1 MLSLPSY
8 GKNALQN
15 LTSKPQT
22 VKKSTKPAK
31 KRKPLQPNRTIPLPT
46 PSRSDALTDNT
57 SLHEYSLEIFSDIG
71 SERGAVRLTLRET
84 QNVEIEAF
92 NILGKRVAEIYTGEA
107 KAGMNTVSVDL
118 SSLSNGVYICVVRG
132 RHFKTAQKFIVSR

>member
-1 MLSLPSY
+1 MFSLPSY
-8 GKNALQN
+8 GKNSLQN
-15 LTSKPQT
+15 LSSKPQT
-22 VKKSTKPAK
+22 VKKSTKSAK
-31 KRKPLQPNRTIPLPT
+31 KRKATQPIPIPI
-46 PSRSDALTDNT
+46 PSRSDALTDN
-57 SLHEYSLEIFSDIG
+57 SSHHEYSLEIFSDIG

-132 RHFKTAQKFIVSR
+132 RHFKTAQKFIVTR